1 MIRSFL
7 QRQLTG
13 IVGAV
18 AEAWAELRV
27 HRGRVLLSL
36 IGVGVAVAALTGV
49 VAAGAIAEQTQRE
62 QGERQGGRAATMVI
76 SAYTDDGSAIDPE
89 ALRSAFRE
97 AVARY
102 GVDYAS
108 EHGYVQQEVRFVG
121 GKQLVQAEAV
131 DIPFA
136 EMHRIK
142 LLEGQW
148 FTKADES
155 RMAPAL
161 VVNEIFW
168 DRIGNPDL
176 RTHPTVILSGEEDT
190 TAVVIGVTPSF
201 SYESD
206 PTMFMLASQV
216 ARIQDPDVLAA
227 QNGPPQFEVWL
238 PPELSEQLGAL
249 MAADIAVKV
258 GDGVKG
264 DSYRVDFAEQNAESL
279 AQVQLI
285 VGGIAVLV
293 LVLGALGLVNIAL
306 VTVRTRIREIGI
318 RRTFGATA
326 GRVFFAVMMESVV
339 ATVAAG
345 VVGVML
351 AILLITNPI
360 TQDFISQGVADVPPF
375 PMSAAFLGLAAATA
389 VGALAGLI
397 PALVAVRVK
406 VVDALRY

>member
-62 QGERQGGRAATMVI
+62 QGERLGGRAATMVI
-76 SAYTDDGSAIDPE
+76 SAYSNDGSAVDPE
-89 ALRSAFRE
+89 VLRSAFRE

-108 EHGYVQQEVRFVG
+108 EHGYVQQQVRFVG
-121 GKQLVQAEAV
+121 GKQAIQAEAV

-136 EMHRIK
+136 EMHRIE

-148 FTKADES
+148 FTAADES

-176 RTHPTVILSGEEDT
+176 RTHPTVILSGPEET
-190 TAVVIGVTPSF
+190 TAVVVGVIPSF
-201 SYESD
+201 SYDTEPS
-206 PTMFMLASQV
+206 MFVLASQV
-216 ARIQDPDVLAA
+216 ARIQEPDAAA

-238 PPELSEQLGAL
+238 PPEVSDQLGAR
-249 MAADIAVKV
+249 MAADIGVRV
-258 GDGVKG
+258 GDGIVVE
-264 DSYRVDFAEQNAESL
+264 SYRADFAEQNAESL

>member
-62 QGERQGGRAATMVI
+62 QGERLGGRAATMVI
-76 SAYTDDGSAIDPE
+76 SAYSNDGSAVDPE
-89 ALRSAFRE
+89 VLRSAFRE

-108 EHGYVQQEVRFVG
+108 EHGYVQQQVRFAG
-121 GKQLVQAEAV
+121 GKQAIQAEAV

-148 FTKADES
+148 FTAADES

-176 RTHPTVILSGEEDT
+176 RTHPTVILSGPEET
-190 TAVVIGVTPSF
+190 TAVVVGVIPSF
-201 SYESD
+201 SYDTEPS
-206 PTMFMLASQV
+206 MFVLASQV
-216 ARIQDPDVLAA
+216 ARIQEPDAAA

-238 PPELSEQLGAL
+238 PPEVSDQLGAR
-249 MAADIAVKV
+249 MAGDIGVRV
-258 GDGVKG
+258 GDGIVVE
-264 DSYRVDFAEQNAESL
+264 SYRADFAEQNAESL

>member
-1 MIRSFL
+1 MIRSFV

-36 IGVGVAVAALTGV
+36 IGVGVAVAALTAV
-49 VAAGAIAEQTQRE
+49 VAAGAITEQTLRE

-76 SAYTDDGSAIDPE
+76 SAYTADGSAIDPE

-108 EHGYVQQEVRFVG
+108 EHGYFQQEVRFVG
-121 GKQLVQAEAV
+121 GKQLIQAETV

-136 EMHRIK
+136 EMHRVK

-148 FTKADES
+148 FTAADET

-168 DRIGNPDL
+168 DRMGNPDL
-176 RTHPTVILSGEEDT
+176 RTHPTIVLPGDEET

-201 SYESD
+201 SYETE
-206 PTMFMLASQV
+206 PTMFMLASQA
-216 ARIQDPDVLAA
+216 ARIQAPEVLAA
-227 QNGPPQFEVWL
+227 QNGPPQFEVWV
-238 PPELSEQLGAL
+238 PPDNSEQLGAR
-249 MAADIAVKV
+249 MAADIALEVGNKV
-258 GDGVKG
+258 EG
-264 DSYRVDFAEQNAESL
+264 DSYRVDFAEQNAGSL

-293 LVLGALGLVNIAL
+293 LVLGALGLINIAL

-375 PMSAAFLGLAAATA
+375 PLSAAFLGLAAATA

>member
-76 SAYTDDGSAIDPE
+76 NAYTDDGSTIDPE
-89 ALRSAFRE
+89 VLRSAFRE
-97 AVARY
+97 AVDRY

-108 EHGYVQQEVRFVG
+108 EHGYVQQQVRFVG
-121 GKQLVQAEAV
+121 GKQLIQAESV

-136 EMHRIK
+136 EMHRIE

-148 FTKADES
+148 FTAADES

-176 RTHPTVILSGEEDT
+176 RTHPTVVLPGEEDT
-190 TAVVIGVTPSF
+190 TAVVVGVTPSF
-201 SYESD
+201 TYETEPS
-206 PTMFMLASQV
+206 MFMLASQV
-216 ARIQDPDVLAA
+216 ARIQEPAAVA
-227 QNGPPQFEVWL
+227 QNGPPQFEAWL
-238 PPELSEQLGAL
+238 PPEVSEQLGAR
-249 MAADIAVKV
+249 MADDIRVRV
-258 GDGVKG
+258 GDGIVVE
-264 DSYRVDFAEQNAESL
+264 SYRADFAEQNAESL